1 MQDMDK
7 ETTTRNTTKGE
18 DGYKSIARCRDPGM
32 DAFFNAI
39 TLNDGSRT
47 KKKKSIKKIKKE
59 KEKKEKMKKKKKKKK
74 NEDVLNS
81 NRTKVFD
88 ENEDTVTG

>member
-1 MQDMDK
+1 MDK

-39 TLNDGSRT
+39 TLNDGSST
-47 KKKKSIKKIKKE
+47 KKKKINQ
-59 KEKKEKMKKKKKKKK
+59 K
-74 NEDVLNS
+74 N
-81 NRTKVFD
+81 
-88 ENEDTVTG
+88 